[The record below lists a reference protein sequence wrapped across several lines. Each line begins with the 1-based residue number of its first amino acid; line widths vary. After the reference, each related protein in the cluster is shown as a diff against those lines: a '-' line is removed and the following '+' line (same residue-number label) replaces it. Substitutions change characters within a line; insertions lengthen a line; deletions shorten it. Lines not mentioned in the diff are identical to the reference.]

1 MRARLLPV
9 VSVLLLNLAAS
20 LAFAA
25 PRAQQVPVSGTALA
39 TFFASQG
46 QAINVSTDQLNLQ
59 SLSVAAGTNFEVHSF
74 GPQATATSVGTYN
87 SNGGKKT
94 PPALY
99 TVLANAMASGWY
111 ATGSFRNGPNRL
123 LVSIFDALNTLQGTN
138 TYQGA
143 NAASFGIYDS
153 GPGGTFYLDDTRNS
167 GGAAKILAYSGT
179 GSRAG
184 WTWFACETSPGSGG
198 DFADVVVAV
207 NLSSSTVPVKQTAWG
222 ELKAMFR

>member
-1 MRARLLPV
+1 MRARLLPA

-87 SNGGKKT
+87 ANGGKKT

-167 GGAAKILAYSGT
+167 GGAKILAYSGT

-207 NLSSSTVPVKQTAWG
+207 NLNSSTVPVKQTAWG

>member
-1 MRARLLPV
+1 MRARLLPA

-167 GGAAKILAYSGT
+167 GGAKILAYSGT

-207 NLSSSTVPVKQTAWG
+207 NLNSSTVPVKQTAWG

>member
-9 VSVLLLNLAAS
+9 VSVLLLNLVTS
-20 LAFAA
+20 SAFAA

-46 QAINVSTDQLNLQ
+46 QAINVNTDQLNLQ

-87 SNGGKKT
+87 SNGGKKI

-99 TVLANAMASGWY
+99 TVLSNAMASGWY
-111 ATGSFRNGPNRL
+111 ASASFRSGPSRL
-123 LVSIFDALNTLQGTN
+123 IVSIFDALNTLQGTN

-153 GPGGTFYLDDTRNS
+153 GPGGTFYLEDARNS

-198 DFADVVVAV
+198 DFADLVVVE
-207 NLSSSTVPVKQTAWG
+207 NMSSSTVPVKQTAWG

>member
-25 PRAQQVPVSGTALA
+25 PRALQVPVSGTALA
-39 TFFASQG
+39 AFFASQG
-46 QAINVSTDQLNLQ
+46 QVINVNTDQLNLQ
-59 SLSVAAGTNFEVHSF
+59 SLSVPAGTSFEVHSF
-74 GPQATATSVGTYN
+74 GPQATATSFGTYN

-99 TVLANAMASGWY
+99 TVLSNAMASGWY
-111 ATGSFRNGPNRL
+111 ATGSFRSGPNRL
-123 LVSIFDALNTLQGTN
+123 LVNLYDALHTLQGTN

-143 NAASFGIYDS
+143 SAASFGIYDS
-153 GPGGTFYLDDTRNS
+153 GPGGTFYLDDSRNS

-179 GSRAG
+179 GSFVG

-198 DFADVVVAV
+198 DFADFVVVV
-207 NLSSSTVPVKQTAWG
+207 NLSSSTVPVRQTAWG